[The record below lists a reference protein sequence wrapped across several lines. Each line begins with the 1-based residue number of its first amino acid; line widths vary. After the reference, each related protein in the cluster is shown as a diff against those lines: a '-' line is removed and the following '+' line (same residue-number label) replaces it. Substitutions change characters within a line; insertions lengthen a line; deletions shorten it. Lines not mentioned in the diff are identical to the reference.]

1 MWGQRGVSIGP
12 AWGQRMDDKASAQ
25 TLGRS
30 EIVAGLDREFARLHV
45 NACAVIEQTSPDT
58 LYAVPTQTE
67 SPSTSRRLPS
77 IGESVLRGAAAIE
90 QTFGGIT
97 ANLWDNPFEW
107 TLPEFLST
115 PAKVIDHLA
124 EVEATR
130 GRAFSS
136 FIDDDCLLKHVA
148 VPSGD
153 TRPLID
159 LLSETVVR
167 AATYQA
173 EALVALKI
181 LSGISPPGF
190 II

>member
-1 MWGQRGVSIGP
+1 
-12 AWGQRMDDKASAQ
+12 MDDKTNEQ
-25 TLGRS
+25 TLGKL
-30 EIVAGLDREFARLHV
+30 EIVDSLDREFARLHS
-45 NACAVIEQTSPDT
+45 NARAVIEQTSIDI
-58 LYAVPTQTE
+58 LYAVPTQTG
-67 SPSTSRRLPS
+67 SPSASRQLPA

-97 ANLWDNPFEW
+97 ANLWDDPFEW
-107 TLPEFLST
+107 TLPEYLST
-115 PAKVIDHLA
+115 PAKVKDHLD

-130 GRAFSS
+130 QRAFSS
-136 FIDDDCLLKHVA
+136 FVDDACLLKHIA

-159 LLSETVVR
+159 LLSETLVR
-167 AATYQA
+167 AAGYQA
-173 EALVALKI
+173 QALVVLKI